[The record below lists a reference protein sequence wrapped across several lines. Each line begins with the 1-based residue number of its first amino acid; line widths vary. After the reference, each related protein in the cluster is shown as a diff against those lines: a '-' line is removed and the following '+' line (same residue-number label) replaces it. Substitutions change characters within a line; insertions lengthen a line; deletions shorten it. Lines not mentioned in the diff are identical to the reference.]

1 MSREATTTLSVGA
14 PETHSEQTS
23 ERLSLPQK
31 LAARGRAV
39 LNNFNGLPMTK
50 LPEAISAPTD
60 EPEVGS
66 PAWLENKFNQPSHT
80 PAHEVADEVE
90 PVHTEKVRRGFGSR
104 ILAHINL
111 SIVQAYGAP
120 EAIRAKEQA
129 WHDSERFQ
137 KKETDSRLRR
147 ISKFLGRNAIR
158 SAAGVMALA
167 GVGAYAAHMAHVTD
181 MGVRHVSMDVQN
193 MPYETVAK
201 TSFYIGGRGDGTA
214 SQYIDYAKHTGTY
227 DPTAINKTAN
237 YSASI
242 GPVDAERMDVS
253 TNVAADQMVQAYHEA
268 NGAPFEVHAFSE
280 GTVAAIDGLKKLEAQ
295 GVDMSN
301 VTIYVDGGPRGI
313 MGEYNSPYVHAVS
326 PVLSSL
332 GIDPSTD
339 IPKGTKVVVR
349 TYSGDMW
356 GNGGNQSGVTQ
367 AAMLGTLGT
376 NHRPIENGAI
386 LINERVVDGITYQ
399 EFAYPDGLTNPISE
413 ALSANGA
420 YVSPAGDRLIDSFVP
435 VTHLGENTQYA
446 DANEVKGATA
456 DFISDTILRNNGVDA
471 SPIVND
477 VTNAVMTPKRT
488 QDAQNMLDLTRI
500 PDQATAIVNDPA
512 SAPQNLNA
520 IHNEIQNGAQTVG
533 EYLKPNTWV
542 DAINDGIK
550 GAGIQGFQLPHF
562 QDTPAPAPVAPAPA
576 PAPADNP
583 IAQFQQG
590 LNLFGQNLQ
599 QNLANFGK
607 QR

>member
-1 MSREATTTLSVGA
+1 MSREATATLSVGA

-39 LNNFNGLPMTK
+39 LNNINGLPMTK
-50 LPEAISAPTD
+50 LPEAISTSTD

-66 PAWLENKFNQPSHT
+66 TEWLENKFNQPSYT
-80 PAHEVADEVE
+80 PTHEVADEVE
-90 PVHTEKVRRGFGSR
+90 PVHTEKARRGFGSR

-120 EAIRAKEQA
+120 EAIRAKEQT
-129 WHDSERFQ
+129 WHDNERFQ
-137 KKETDSRLRR
+137 TKETDSRLRR
-147 ISKFLGRNAIR
+147 VSKFLGRNAIR
-158 SAAGVMALA
+158 GVAGAMTLA
-167 GVGAYAAHMAHVTD
+167 GVGAYVGMTYARIAHAVD
-181 MGVRHVSMDVQN
+181 VPYVSMDVKN
-193 MPYETVAK
+193 MPYETMAK

-214 SQYIDYAKHTGTY
+214 SQYIDYAKTTGTY

-253 TNVAADQMVQAYHEA
+253 TNVAADQMVQAYHDA

-295 GVDMSN
+295 GVDTSN
-301 VTIYVDGGPRGI
+301 VTLYVDGGPRGI

-367 AAMLGTLGT
+367 AAMLGTLGS
-376 NHRPIENGAI
+376 NHRPIESGAI

-399 EFAYPDGLTNPISE
+399 EFAYPDGVTNPISE
-413 ALSANGA
+413 ALSTNGY

-488 QDAQNMLDLTRI
+488 QDAQNMLDLSRI
-500 PDQATAIVNDPA
+500 PDQAAAIANDPA

-562 QDTPAPAPVAPAPA
+562 QDTPAPAPAPVAPAA
-576 PAPADNP
+576 NP
-583 IAQFQQG
+583 VAQFQQN

-599 QNLANFGK
+599 NNLANFGK
-607 QR
+607 PQR